1 MARIRT
7 IKPEFWTDEKVVE
20 CSFEARLMFI
30 GMFNF
35 ADDKGNLVRSPKRI
49 KMQIF
54 PADMIDCEP
63 LIKELSGAGLIS
75 EYSVSG
81 VEYIH
86 IDGFSKHQKI
96 NRPSTTTIPTPE
108 DVTDNSRKPA
118 PNHMDGSVSD
128 DEKQTDDSHT
138 TKGDSTEDSLSA
150 HDELTDGK
158 ERKGREEERN
168 KTNLSDSNRTDGD
181 GHAGHENQ
189 PAPESLKGKDVD
201 DSDMGTGSL
210 DPTDKAFDE
219 IFWEAGLRKDSKVK
233 ARSAFKTKYLA
244 WKKST
249 KGSPEDFAAMLAL
262 DIRGRVQAGQLGIDK
277 LLPTSY
283 LNGERW
289 NDEKPAASAVAS
301 GSTDSKGS
309 SANTW
314 FTQSNDG
321 SSEVFINQSAIDRM
335 NRGGYRP

>member
-7 IKPEFWTDEKVVE
+7 IKPEFWTDEKIVE

-63 LIKELSGAGLIS
+63 LIKELRVAGLIS

-96 NRPSTTTIPTPE
+96 NRPSATTIPTPE
-108 DVTDNSRKPA
+108 DVADNSRKPA
-118 PNHMDGSVSD
+118 PNYMYGSVSD
-128 DEKQTDDSHT
+128 VDKQTHYSNT
-138 TKGDSTEDSLSA
+138 SNGASTEDSVSA
-150 HDELTDGK
+150 HEELTDGK
-158 ERKGREEERN
+158 EGKGREEERN

-181 GHAGHENQ
+181 K
-189 PAPESLKGKDVD
+189 PDESKGKPAQGKPDSESDDAEGPDPVD
-201 DSDMGTGSL
+201 A
-210 DPTDKAFDE
+210 AFE
-219 IFWEAGLRKDSKVK
+219 NIFWGAGLRKDAKVK
-233 ARSAFKTKYLA
+233 AKSAFRTKYRD
-244 WKKST
+244 WKKANRGT
-249 KGSPEDFAAMLAL
+249 PENFAVMLAE
-262 DIRGRVQAGQLGIDK
+262 DISTRAKAQQMGFDK
-277 LLPTSY
+277 LLPASY

-289 NDEKPAASAVAS
+289 NDEKPQGAPQITAGTNAVGGTGASWYA
-301 GSTDSKGS
+301 KP
-309 SANTW
+309 
-314 FTQSNDG
+314 NDG
-321 SSEVFINQSAIDRM
+321 SAEVFISQAAIDRM
-335 NRGGYRP
+335 KRGVNRP

>member
-63 LIKELSGAGLIS
+63 LIKELSAAGLIS

-96 NRPSTTTIPTPE
+96 NRPSATTIPTPE
-108 DVTDNSRKPA
+108 DVADNSRKQT
-118 PNHMDGSVSD
+118 PNYMDGSLSD
-128 DEKQTDDSHT
+128 DEKQIHDSHT
-138 TKGDSTEDSLSA
+138 IKGGNVEDSLSA

-181 GHAGHENQ
+181 K
-189 PAPESLKGKDVD
+189 PDESKGKPAQEKPDSESDDAEGQDPVDV
-201 DSDMGTGSL
+201 
-210 DPTDKAFDE
+210 AFE
-219 IFWEAGLRKDSKVK
+219 NIFWGAGLRKDAKVK
-233 ARSAFKTKYLA
+233 AKSAFSTKYRD
-244 WKKST
+244 WKKANRGT
-249 KGSPEDFAAMLAL
+249 PENFAVMLAE
-262 DIRGRVQAGQLGIDK
+262 DISLRVK
-277 LLPTSY
+277 
-283 LNGERW
+283 
-289 NDEKPAASAVAS
+289 
-301 GSTDSKGS
+301 
-309 SANTW
+309 
-314 FTQSNDG
+314 
-321 SSEVFINQSAIDRM
+321 
-335 NRGGYRP
+335 

>member
-7 IKPEFWTDEKVVE
+7 IKPEFWTDEKIVE

-96 NRPSTTTIPTPE
+96 NRPSATTIPTPE
-108 DVTDNSRKPA
+108 DVSDNSRKPT
-118 PNHMDGSVSD
+118 PNYMDGSVSD
-128 DEKQTDDSHT
+128 DEKQTHDSHT
-138 TKGDSTEDSLSA
+138 SKGVNTEDSLSA

-168 KTNLSDSNRTDGD
+168 KTNLSDSNRTDSDKSDESKG
-181 GHAGHENQ
+181 Q
-189 PAPESLKGKDVD
+189 PAQGKPVS
-201 DSDMGTGSL
+201 DSEGAGEP
-210 DPTDKAFDE
+210 DPIDAAFE
-219 IFWEAGLRKDSKVK
+219 NIFWDAGLRKDAKVK
-233 ARSAFKTKYLA
+233 ARSAFKTKYRD
-244 WKKST
+244 WKKANRGT
-249 KGSPEDFAAMLAL
+249 PDNFAVMLAE
-262 DIRGRVQAGQLGIDK
+262 DISLRVKAQQMGFDK
-277 LLPTSY
+277 LLPASY

-289 NDEKPAASAVAS
+289 NDEKPNGAPQISASANAVGGTGAS
-301 GSTDSKGS
+301 
-309 SANTW
+309 W
-314 FTQSNDG
+314 FAKPSDG
-321 SSEVFINQSAIDRM
+321 SAEVFISQAAIDRM
-335 NRGGYRP
+335 KRGANRP

>member
-96 NRPSTTTIPTPE
+96 NRPSATTIPTPE
-108 DVTDNSRKPA
+108 DVADNSRKPA
-118 PNHMDGSVSD
+118 SNYIDESVID
-128 DEKQTDDSHT
+128 DEKQSHNSHT
-138 TKGDSTEDSLSA
+138 SNGVGTEGSLSA
-150 HDELTDGK
+150 QDELTDGK

-168 KTNLSDSNRTDGD
+168 KTNLSDSNRTDSDKSDESKG
-181 GHAGHENQ
+181 Q
-189 PAPESLKGKDVD
+189 PAQGKPGS
-201 DSDMGTGSL
+201 DSERAEEP
-210 DPTDKAFDE
+210 DPIDAAFE
-219 IFWEAGLRKDSKVK
+219 NIFWDAGLRKDAKVK
-233 ARSAFKTKYLA
+233 ARSAFKTKYRE
-244 WKKST
+244 WKKTNRGTPDS
-249 KGSPEDFAAMLAL
+249 FAVMLAE
-262 DIRGRVQAGQLGIDK
+262 DISLRAKAQQMGFDK
-277 LLPTSY
+277 LLPASY

-289 NDEKPAASAVAS
+289 NDEKPQGAPQISAGTNAVGGSGASWYA
-301 GSTDSKGS
+301 KP
-309 SANTW
+309 
-314 FTQSNDG
+314 NDG
-321 SSEVFINQSAIDRM
+321 SAEVFISQAAIDRM
-335 NRGGYRP
+335 KRGANRP

>member
-96 NRPSTTTIPTPE
+96 NRPSATTIPTPE
-108 DVTDNSRKPA
+108 DVADNSRKPT
-118 PNHMDGSVSD
+118 PNCMDGSVID
-128 DEKQTDDSHT
+128 DEKQSHNSHT
-138 TKGDSTEDSLSA
+138 SSGVGTEDSMSA
-150 HDELTDGK
+150 QDELIDGK

-168 KTNLSDSNRTDGD
+168 KTTLSDLNRTDGD
-181 GHAGHENQ
+181 KSDE
-189 PAPESLKGKDVD
+189 PKGKPAQEKPDSESNVAEEPDPVDV
-201 DSDMGTGSL
+201 
-210 DPTDKAFDE
+210 AFE
-219 IFWEAGLRKDSKVK
+219 NIFWGAGLRKDAKVK
-233 ARSAFKTKYLA
+233 AKSAFRTKYRD
-244 WKKST
+244 WKKANRGT
-249 KGSPEDFAAMLAL
+249 PENFAVMLAE
-262 DIRGRVQAGQLGIDK
+262 DIRLRVKAQQMGFDK
-277 LLPTSY
+277 LLPASY

-289 NDEKPAASAVAS
+289 NDEKPQAAPQISACTNVA
-301 GSTDSKGS
+301 GG
-309 SANTW
+309 AGPTW
-314 FTQSNDG
+314 YAKPNDG
-321 SSEVFINQSAIDRM
+321 SAEVFISQAAIDRM
-335 NRGGYRP
+335 KRGANRP

>member
-7 IKPEFWTDEKVVE
+7 IKPEFWTDEKIVE

-63 LIKELSGAGLIS
+63 LIKELSLAGLIS
-75 EYSVSG
+75 EYSVNG

-96 NRPSTTTIPTPE
+96 NRPSATTIPTPE
-108 DVTDNSRKPA
+108 EVADSSRKPA
-118 PNHMDGSVSD
+118 PNYMDGSVND
-128 DEKQTDDSHT
+128 DEKQTYDSHASN
-138 TKGDSTEDSLSA
+138 GVNTEDSLSA
-150 HDELTDGK
+150 HGELTDGR

-181 GHAGHENQ
+181 KPDESKGQ
-189 PAPESLKGKDVD
+189 PAQGKPDSESADAEGPDPVDV
-201 DSDMGTGSL
+201 
-210 DPTDKAFDE
+210 AFE
-219 IFWEAGLRKDSKVK
+219 NIFWGAGLRKDAKVK
-233 ARSAFKTKYLA
+233 AKSAFRTKYRD
-244 WKKST
+244 WKKANRGT
-249 KGSPEDFAAMLAL
+249 PDNFAVMLAE
-262 DIRGRVQAGQLGIDK
+262 DISLRVKAQQMGFDK
-277 LLPTSY
+277 LLPASY

-289 NDEKPAASAVAS
+289 NDEKPNVAPQISASANAVGGTGAS
-301 GSTDSKGS
+301 
-309 SANTW
+309 W
-314 FTQSNDG
+314 FAKPSDG
-321 SSEVFINQSAIDRM
+321 SAEVFISQAAIDRM
-335 NRGGYRP
+335 KRGANRP

>member
-7 IKPEFWTDEKVVE
+7 IKPEFWTDEKIVE

-63 LIKELSGAGLIS
+63 LIKELSQAGLIS

-96 NRPSTTTIPTPE
+96 NRPSATTIPTPE
-108 DVTDNSRKPA
+108 DVADNSRKPA
-118 PNHMDGSVSD
+118 PNYMDGSVSN
-128 DEKQTDDSHT
+128 DEKQTHDSHT
-138 TKGDSTEDSLSA
+138 SNGANTEDSLNA
-150 HDELTDGK
+150 HEELTDGK

-181 GHAGHENQ
+181 KPDELKGQ
-189 PAPESLKGKDVD
+189 PAQGKPDSKSDDAESPDPVD
-201 DSDMGTGSL
+201 A
-210 DPTDKAFDE
+210 AFE
-219 IFWEAGLRKDSKVK
+219 NIFWGAGLRKDAKVK
-233 ARSAFKTKYLA
+233 ARSAFKTKYRD
-244 WKKST
+244 WKKTNRGTPDS
-249 KGSPEDFAAMLAL
+249 FAVMLAE
-262 DIRGRVQAGQLGIDK
+262 DIRVRAKAQQMGFDK
-277 LLPTSY
+277 LLPASY

-289 NDEKPAASAVAS
+289 NDEKPAPEDVQATSNSSDGQNRESWATQ
-301 GSTDSKGS
+301 STDGS
-309 SANTW
+309 A
-314 FTQSNDG
+314 
-321 SSEVFINQSAIDRM
+321 EVFVNYAALERAK
-335 NRGGYRP
+335 RGSYRP

>member
-7 IKPEFWTDEKVVE
+7 IKPEFWTDEKIVE

-96 NRPSTTTIPTPE
+96 NRPSATTIPTPE
-108 DVTDNSRKPA
+108 DVSDNSRKPT
-118 PNHMDGSVSD
+118 PNYMDGSVSD
-128 DEKQTDDSHT
+128 DEKQTHDSHT
-138 TKGDSTEDSLSA
+138 SKGVNTEDSLSA

-181 GHAGHENQ
+181 KPDELKGQ
-189 PAPESLKGKDVD
+189 PAQGKP
-201 DSDMGTGSL
+201 DSDSEGAGVP
-210 DPTDKAFDE
+210 DPIDAAFE
-219 IFWEAGLRKDSKVK
+219 NIFWDAGLRKDAKVK
-233 ARSAFKTKYLA
+233 ARSAFKTKYRE
-244 WKKST
+244 WKKTNRGTPDS
-249 KGSPEDFAAMLAL
+249 FAVMLAE
-262 DIRGRVQAGQLGIDK
+262 DIRVRAKAQQMGFDK
-277 LLPTSY
+277 LLPASY

-289 NDEKPAASAVAS
+289 NDEKPQVAPQISAGTNAVGGAGASWYA
-301 GSTDSKGS
+301 KP
-309 SANTW
+309 
-314 FTQSNDG
+314 NDG
-321 SSEVFINQSAIDRM
+321 SAEVFISQAAIDRM
-335 NRGGYRP
+335 KRGANRP

>member
-7 IKPEFWTDEKVVE
+7 IKPEFWTDEKIVE

-63 LIKELSGAGLIS
+63 LIKELSVAGLIS

-96 NRPSTTTIPTPE
+96 NRPSATTIPTPE
-108 DVTDNSRKPA
+108 DVADNSRKPA
-118 PNHMDGSVSD
+118 PNYMYGSVSD
-128 DEKQTDDSHT
+128 VDKQTHDSHT
-138 TKGDSTEDSLSA
+138 SNGASTEDSVSA
-150 HDELTDGK
+150 HEELTDGK
-158 ERKGREEERN
+158 EGKGREEERN

-181 GHAGHENQ
+181 NSGESKAQ
-189 PAPESLKGKDVD
+189 PAQEKHDSESGGAEESDPVD
-201 DSDMGTGSL
+201 A
-210 DPTDKAFDE
+210 AFE
-219 IFWEAGLRKDSKVK
+219 NIFWGAGLRKDAKVK
-233 ARSAFKTKYLA
+233 ARSAFKTKYRD
-244 WKKST
+244 WKKTNRGTPDS
-249 KGSPEDFAAMLAL
+249 FAVMLAE
-262 DIRGRVQAGQLGIDK
+262 DIRVRAKAQQMGFDK
-277 LLPTSY
+277 LLPASY

-289 NDEKPAASAVAS
+289 NDEKPAPEDVQATSNSSDGQNRESWATQ
-301 GSTDSKGS
+301 STDGS
-309 SANTW
+309 A
-314 FTQSNDG
+314 
-321 SSEVFINQSAIDRM
+321 EVFVNYAALERAK
-335 NRGGYRP
+335 RGSYRP

>member
-7 IKPEFWTDEKVVE
+7 IKPEFWTDEKIVE

-63 LIKELSGAGLIS
+63 LIKELSLAGLIS
-75 EYSVSG
+75 EYSVNG

-96 NRPSTTTIPTPE
+96 NRPSATTIPTPE
-108 DVTDNSRKPA
+108 DVADNSRKPA
-118 PNHMDGSVSD
+118 PNYMDGSVSD
-128 DEKQTDDSHT
+128 YEKQTHDSHT
-138 TKGDSTEDSLSA
+138 SNGANTEDSLNA
-150 HDELTDGK
+150 HEELTDGK

-181 GHAGHENQ
+181 K
-189 PAPESLKGKDVD
+189 PDDSKGKPAQEKPDSESDDAEGPDPVD
-201 DSDMGTGSL
+201 A
-210 DPTDKAFDE
+210 AFE
-219 IFWEAGLRKDSKVK
+219 NIFWGAGLRKDAKVK
-233 ARSAFKTKYLA
+233 AKSAFRTKYRD
-244 WKKST
+244 WKKANRGTPDS
-249 KGSPEDFAAMLAL
+249 FAVMLAE
-262 DIRGRVQAGQLGIDK
+262 DIRVRAKAQQMGFDK
-277 LLPTSY
+277 LLPASY

-289 NDEKPAASAVAS
+289 NDEKPQEAHQISAGTNAVGGTGASWYA
-301 GSTDSKGS
+301 KP
-309 SANTW
+309 
-314 FTQSNDG
+314 NDG
-321 SSEVFINQSAIDRM
+321 SAEVFISQAAIDRM
-335 NRGGYRP
+335 KRGANRP

>member
-7 IKPEFWTDEKVVE
+7 IKPEFWTDEKIVE

-63 LIKELSGAGLIS
+63 LIKELSQAGLIS

-96 NRPSTTTIPTPE
+96 NRPSATTIPTPE
-108 DVTDNSRKPA
+108 DVADNSRKPA
-118 PNHMDGSVSD
+118 PNYMYGSVSD
-128 DEKQTDDSHT
+128 VDKQTHDSHT
-138 TKGDSTEDSLSA
+138 SNVASTEDSVSA
-150 HDELTDGK
+150 HEELTDGK
-158 ERKGREEERN
+158 EGKGREEERN

-181 GHAGHENQ
+181 KPDESKVKPAQGKPDSESDDAEGPDPVDVAFEN
-189 PAPESLKGKDVD
+189 
-201 DSDMGTGSL
+201 
-210 DPTDKAFDE
+210 
-219 IFWEAGLRKDSKVK
+219 IFWGAGLRKDAKVK
-233 ARSAFKTKYLA
+233 AKSAFRTKYRD
-244 WKKST
+244 WKKANRGT
-249 KGSPEDFAAMLAL
+249 PDNFAVMLAE
-262 DIRGRVQAGQLGIDK
+262 DISLRVKAQQMGFDK
-277 LLPTSY
+277 LLPASY

-289 NDEKPAASAVAS
+289 NDEKPNVAPQISASANAVGGTGAS
-301 GSTDSKGS
+301 
-309 SANTW
+309 W
-314 FTQSNDG
+314 FAKPSDG
-321 SSEVFINQSAIDRM
+321 SAEVFISQAAIDRM
-335 NRGGYRP
+335 KRGANRP